1 MTFWESRLKPSRHC
15 GPERVGL
22 VLLCAVLAGPCFG
35 EPSAGRVPATGM
47 MPGLQGPYLILS
59 GMLLAGAAVC
69 WFRRRQPRLP
79 AGAGQELTV
88 THRCRLSG
96 KATLYV
102 VRYRTREM
110 VIVEHEHG
118 VTEIGC
124 G

>member
-1 MTFWESRLKPSRHC
+1 
-15 GPERVGL
+15 
-22 VLLCAVLAGPCFG
+22 
-35 EPSAGRVPATGM
+35 M